1 MENNNNRQT
10 CYIQINRKMEERITS
25 DKINPAMFATET
37 FYHLLEQVQKSGL
50 NFHLQVSPFS
60 AVISVKKSFI
70 TDKSGKLI
78 MPAPR
83 NENVKG
89 IIDRNEKLEMDVKTL
104 TKLHEDAL
112 KDCENAYETIK
123 SLEKKQNE
131 LMEKVEETKIIKE
144 KDSEAEI
151 NNLRNALKNRD
162 DEIADLKTAN
172 KNAKEAS
179 EILKT
184 MTENILKQDKEKI
197 KLEKEKD
204 QLSKEYISEI
214 KALEKSLVNV
224 KNENMELKEKCVLKD
239 DELREAFN
247 ENGKLEKKLES
258 LLDVLYGC
266 PECGLNCCEC
276 QDIVDEDDPRP
287 DGTSYTQHY
296 TAQPSP
302 PPTPSARLASPAT
315 PWTPPPTPPC
325 TSCGGIN
332 YGPSPS
338 DLCFTC
344 IPPLQST
351 SPRDSSSSPTTT
363 PPGTPPPI
371 RLK

>member
-1 MENNNNRQT
+1 MV
-10 CYIQINRKMEERITS
+10 ERITS

-179 EILKT
+179 DILKT

-204 QLSKEYISEI
+204 QLVKDYISEI

-247 ENGKLEKKLES
+247 EKEKLEKKLES

-266 PECGLNCCEC
+266 PECGLNSCEC

-287 DGTSYTQHY
+287 Q
-296 TAQPSP
+296 
-302 PPTPSARLASPAT
+302 
-315 PWTPPPTPPC
+315 
-325 TSCGGIN
+325 
-332 YGPSPS
+332 
-338 DLCFTC
+338 FT
-344 IPPLQST
+344 LTQST
-351 SPRDSSSSPTTT
+351 NARQFVSFTLVEGQKCQKKWAQKFFSHKPMFD
-363 PPGTPPPI
+363 
-371 RLK
+371 